1 MRLFIEH
8 GADLQTFLRRSCEK
22 FTTRKFLGKKLG
34 KVLIY
39 KNMSPG
45 RLRYALGHLD
55 VMIR

>member
-8 GADLQTFLRRSCEK
+8 GPDLQTFLRRSCEK
-22 FTTRKFLGKKLG
+22 VTTRKFLGKKLG

-39 KNMSPG
+39 ENVSSG
-45 RLRYALGHLD
+45 RLRHPLGHLD